1 MDTNTIIETRNL
13 TKQYGPQKSVA
24 DLSIHV
30 KRGRIYGLLGRNGA
44 GKTTT
49 MKMLLGLTKP
59 TSGEVR
65 IWGNPLQGNEKKIL
79 PRIGSLIESPGFYP
93 NLTAAEN
100 LRIFAIL
107 RGVPNGHAIRDALDL
122 VGLPYKDKKLFSQYS
137 LGMKQR
143 LAIALA
149 IMHDPELLILDEPIN
164 GLDPIGIAEV
174 RSFIRELCDTGG
186 KTILIS
192 SHILSEISMLADDIG
207 ILDHGVLLEEETME
221 ELKKKNQKYILLQ
234 VSDTAATAR
243 ILEQQ
248 MALQVGEY
256 SIQDTTS
263 VKIFK
268 TTIDREALVRELTLQ
283 GVGLSGLAEKDD
295 TLEDYFKKI
304 TGGEGIA

>member
-1 MDTNTIIETRNL
+1 MNGKEVKLNTVQEAIDNKLAYVTEDRKGNGLIL
-13 TKQYGPQKSVA
+13 SKSIKINTSLANMKGVSNGKVIDADKEYAVA
-24 DLSIHV
+24 EEY
-30 KRGRIYGLLGRNGA
+30 R
-44 GKTTT
+44 
-49 MKMLLGLTKP
+49 
-59 TSGEVR
+59 
-65 IWGNPLQGNEKKIL
+65 
-79 PRIGSLIESPGFYP
+79 
-93 NLTAAEN
+93 
-100 LRIFAIL
+100 
-107 RGVPNGHAIRDALDL
+107 
-122 VGLPYKDKKLFSQYS
+122 KKLKTKCPSVEQNVGNLS
-137 LGMKQR
+137 GGNQQKVL
-143 LAIALA
+143 LAKWMFAEPDI
-149 IMHDPELLILDEPIN
+149 LILDEPTN

-174 RSFIRELCDTGG
+174 RAFIRSLSEKEG
-186 KTILIS
+186 KTILVS

>member
-1 MDTNTIIETRNL
+1 MKESYAIETRHL
-13 TKQYGPQKSVA
+13 TKRYGEQVA
-24 DLSIHV
+24 VNDVCLHV
-30 KRGRIYGLLGRNGA
+30 PKGHIYGLLGRNGA
-44 GKTTT
+44 GKT
-49 MKMLLGLTKP
+49 
-59 TSGEVR
+59 S
-65 IWGNPLQGNEKKIL
+65 
-79 PRIGSLIESPGFYP
+79 
-93 NLTAAEN
+93 
-100 LRIFAIL
+100 
-107 RGVPNGHAIRDALDL
+107 
-122 VGLPYKDKKLFSQYS
+122 
-137 LGMKQR
+137 
-143 LAIALA
+143 
-149 IMHDPELLILDEPIN
+149 IMNDPELLILDEPTN

-174 RSFIRELCDTGG
+174 RAFIRSLSEKEG
-186 KTILIS
+186 KTILVS

-295 TLEDYFKKI
+295 PLEDYFKKI

>member
-1 MDTNTIIETRNL
+1 MFGYKGKDL
-13 TKQYGPQKSVA
+13 QK
-24 DLSIHV
+24 
-30 KRGRIYGLLGRNGA
+30 
-44 GKTTT
+44 
-49 MKMLLGLTKP
+49 
-59 TSGEVR
+59 VR
-65 IWGNPLQGNEKKIL
+65 S
-79 PRIGSLIESPGFYP
+79 RIGCLIEAPGLYG
-93 NLTAAEN
+93 NMTAYEN
-100 LRIFAIL
+100 LNIKCKLFGIKKAGYIDEIL
-107 RGVPNGHAIRDALDL
+107 KT
-122 VGLPYKDKKLFSQYS
+122 VGLEHVGRKKTKHFS

-143 LAIALA
+143 LGIANA
-149 IMHDPELLILDEPIN
+149 IMHDPELLILDEPTN

-174 RSFIRELCDTGG
+174 RAFIRSLSEKEG
-186 KTILIS
+186 KTILVS

>member
-1 MDTNTIIETRNL
+1 MKESYAIETRHL
-13 TKQYGPQKSVA
+13 TKRYGEQVA
-24 DLSIHV
+24 VNDVCLHV
-30 KRGRIYGLLGRNGA
+30 PKGHIYGLLGRNGA
-44 GKTTT
+44 GKTSI
-49 MKMLLGLTKP
+49 MKLILQLMP
-59 TSGEVR
+59 ATSGETLLFGEPVKR
-65 IWGNPLQGNEKKIL
+65 RERSVFQ
-79 PRIGSLIESPGFYP
+79 RIGAIIETPGFYP
-93 NLTAAEN
+93 NLTGTEN
-100 LRIFAIL
+100 LEIFAKL
-107 RGVPNGHAIRDALDL
+107 RGTIRPDAVEHALQV
-122 VGLPYKDKKLFSQYS
+122 VGLPYKDKKLFGEYS

-143 LAIALA
+143 LGIANA
-149 IMHDPELLILDEPIN
+149 IMHDPELLILDEPTN

-174 RSFIRELCDTGG
+174 RAFIRSLSEKEG
-186 KTILIS
+186 KTILVS

-221 ELKKKNQKYILLQ
+221 ELKK
-234 VSDTAATAR
+234 TR
-243 ILEQQ
+243 
-248 MALQVGEY
+248 ALQVGEY

>member
-1 MDTNTIIETRNL
+1 MKESYAIETRHL
-13 TKQYGPQKSVA
+13 TKRYGEQVA
-24 DLSIHV
+24 VNDVCLHV
-30 KRGRIYGLLGRNGA
+30 PKRHIYGLLGRNGA
-44 GKTTT
+44 GKTSI
-49 MKMLLGLTKP
+49 MKLILQLMP
-59 TSGEVR
+59 ATSGETLLFGEQVKR
-65 IWGNPLQGNEKKIL
+65 RERGVFQ
-79 PRIGSLIESPGFYP
+79 RIGAIIETPGFYP
-93 NLTAAEN
+93 NLTGTEN
-100 LRIFAIL
+100 LEIFAKL
-107 RGVPNGHAIRDALDL
+107 RGTLRPAAVEHALQV
-122 VGLPYKDKKLFSQYS
+122 VGLPYKDKKLFGEYS

-143 LAIALA
+143 LGIANA
-149 IMHDPELLILDEPIN
+149 IMHDPELLILDEPTN

-174 RSFIRELCDTGG
+174 RAFIRSLSEKEG
-186 KTILIS
+186 KTILVS

-221 ELKKKNQKYILLQ
+221 ELKKKNQKYILQQ